1 MKNKKIIFAIIGI
14 VLIVGLILT
23 LSLNKTPEKP
33 VEIEEE
39 IKTEEQTGEVEV
51 VETITEIIRDGEET
65 EEQGDFTYLESPEKD
80 SYSYYDYLEHEKY
93 DLGYVLF
100 EDLEAVN
107 KVDLENNVIYTEIP
121 GISVKTTYIDK
132 TENLDLK
139 NLVETYQKEKIVE
152 LESEKIGAWCVNGAI
167 DDVGGIFDAS
177 LIEYWTDETN
187 FPKRHIYYYDD
198 LGTYYQVVEINIDYS
213 KNAVDEL
220 DNISEELDKVLYLPL
235 MDPEEFSMYLDY

>member
-14 VLIVGLILT
+14 VLIVGLILVFA
-23 LSLNKTPEKP
+23 LNKTPEAP
-33 VEIEEE
+33 VEIEKE

-80 SYSYYDYLEHEKY
+80 PYSYYDYLEHEKY

-100 EDLEAVN
+100 EDLEAIN
-107 KVDLENNVIYTEIP
+107 KVDLENNLIYSEIP
-121 GISVKTTYIDK
+121 GISVKITYVDK
-132 TENLDLK
+132 IETLDLK
-139 NLVETYQKEKIVE
+139 NLIETYQKEKIAE
-152 LESEKIGAWCVNGAI
+152 LESEKIGAWCVNSAI

-177 LIEYWTDETN
+177 LIEYWTEETN
-187 FPKRHIYYYDD
+187 FPKRNIYYYDD
-198 LGTYYQVVEINIDYS
+198 LGTYYQVVEINVDYS
-213 KNAVDEL
+213 KNAADEL

-235 MDPEEFSMYLDY
+235 MDSEEFSMYLDY